1 MSALTEAQK
10 KACDAFASATKS
22 ALSTVLNSLAPTQN
36 ADYPK
41 PHVQEA
47 PSDSLDPLL
56 GNPSGVHVEV
66 VYPSMTSSDFI
77 GLSFNGNDTFEVKNG
92 SLFGKVTFLVPVAD
106 VTLAV
111 GKTIQVIYAVVR
123 PDGVILSEILNLIV
137 QPIAADKLP
146 TPQITQASED
156 VLDLTTFDGGG
167 DVTVEAWPLIAVGQ
181 TVWLTLIGTMV
192 DGSRFQLN
200 LLDGY
205 IIGQQEILN
214 GIALNIPQVDL
225 ERLKD
230 SSELTLT
237 IEVGFGKSPSQHDA
251 MSFPVLRLK
260 VSALLETFEFIP
272 VQSTSLGGSID
283 TPFLEIA
290 LVSGSTSAIVSV
302 VCYPTAAPRDIWY
315 LHYNDNESP
324 SAVFAMEL
332 RLKSTYAKVSFRWYG
347 QASLFEAYDKN
358 RILLSSQRHP
368 SVGPKPIDI
377 SFSNVGLNVIKIFPD
392 HTGGSIIEIIKL
404 TR

>member
-1 MSALTEAQK
+1 MSVLTAAQEIEIS
-10 KACDAFASATKS
+10 DAFASATKS

-56 GNPSGVHVEV
+56 GNPSGVNVEV

-156 VLDLTTFDGGG
+156 VLDLTTFDGDA

-181 TVWLTLIGTMV
+181 TVWLTVSGPGGVPTMELLNAYVMTTADVSKGVRGTIARAELEKLE
-192 DGSRFQLN
+192 DGS
-200 LLDGY
+200 
-205 IIGQQEILN
+205 
-214 GIALNIPQVDL
+214 
-225 ERLKD
+225 
-230 SSELTLT
+230 ELGVMCK
-237 IEVGFGKSPSQHDA
+237 VGF
-251 MSFPVLRLK
+251 
-260 VSALLETFEFIP
+260 E
-272 VQSTSLGGSID
+272 GGSD
-283 TPFLEIA
+283 EAEAVEL
-290 LVSGSTSAIVSV
+290 
-302 VCYPTAAPRDIWY
+302 PTAAFKTTLISFEGFETAKEGRVPPEQV
-315 LHYNDNESP
+315 ESFRAFSI
-324 SAVFAMEL
+324 SAAQSWVIRSDYKYPPYITGLMAHFNL
-332 RLKSTYAKVSFRWYG
+332 GRITITLKSPAKSIRFAAQYQSGDATIAYKDEQELTITTQLEPAVITYPATKWIEYFTATRKIKSIV
-347 QASLFEAYDKN
+347 
-358 RILLSSQRHP
+358 
-368 SVGPKPIDI
+368 IDRPTI
-377 SFSNVGLNVIKIFPD
+377 PGFSGIGLDNFTFTYI
-392 HTGGSIIEIIKL
+392 
-404 TR
+404 